1 MRRLTN
7 RQTGAAVTALNTF
20 SNKNK
25 TIYGKRDWARG
36 LYVVYSYNDSW
47 PLYAF
52 DWGLQVWFR
61 NMDFYSVTTSQHL
74 NYAQPETDLPMIDI
88 ETVQEMRHITQRPTQ
103 KRSA

>member
-1 MRRLTN
+1 MKRLTN
-7 RQTGAAVTALNTF
+7 RETGAAVTALNTF

-25 TIYGKRDWARG
+25 TIYGKRDWSRG
-36 LYVVYSYNDSW
+36 LYVVYSYNDTW

-52 DWGLQVWFR
+52 DWGL
-61 NMDFYSVTTSQHL
+61 HL
-74 NYAQPETDLPMIDI
+74 NHTHPETDLPMIDI